1 MVFGFVMIWI
11 AIQFWFI
18 FDFWQINPIYSLV
31 LCFISFTLTLLWLPE
46 SPYYLFSVKKFEE
59 CKNVLEKISLTNLG
73 KKIRFEF
80 RPENSSE
87 DDNPTIDEI

>member
-1 MVFGFVMIWI
+1 
-11 AIQFWFI
+11 
-18 FDFWQINPIYSLV
+18 
-31 LCFISFTLTLLWLPE
+31 LWLPE

-87 DDNPTIDEI
+87 DDNTTIDEI